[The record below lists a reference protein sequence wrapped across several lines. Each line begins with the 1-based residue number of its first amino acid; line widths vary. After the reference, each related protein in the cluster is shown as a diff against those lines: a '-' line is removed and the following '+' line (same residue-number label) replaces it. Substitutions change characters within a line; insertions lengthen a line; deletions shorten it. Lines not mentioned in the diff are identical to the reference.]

1 MDKYR
6 KVAEIIAT
14 PPNNTK
20 KILEVFERTGFSILH
35 LDDYSDGDHY
45 IVMEKDGKYDTRTIE

>member
-14 PPNNTK
+14 PPNDTK
-20 KILEVFERTGFSILH
+20 KILELFENTKYSILY
-35 LDDYSDGDHY
+35 LDNYSDGDHY
-45 IVMEKDGKYDTRTIE
+45 LVIERDKE